1 MNRIHLWL
9 CRSEP
14 WRRAVEGKLLPWSL
28 AEVELGDALLEIGPG
43 PGLTSDVL
51 RQRAA
56 RLTCLEIDAA
66 LAASL
71 SERMRGTNVT
81 VVEGD
86 ATAMPFPAGS
96 FSAVVAFTML
106 HHVPS
111 AELQDGLLREAHRV
125 LRPGGVFAG
134 SDSTVSLGFRLLHIG
149 DTMVPVDPGGFGAR
163 LGAAGFADVRV
174 ETGRGAFRFRAVR
187 GEAATPAGR

>member
-1 MNRIHLWL
+1 VNRMHRWL

-14 WRRAVEGKLLPWSL
+14 WRRAVEGKLLPWTL
-28 AEVELGDALLEIGPG
+28 EGVELGDAPLELGPG
-43 PGLTSDVL
+43 PGLTTDGL
-51 RQRAA
+51 RHRAA
-56 RLTCLEIDAA
+56 NLTALEIDPAH
-66 LAASL
+66 AASL

-111 AELQDGLLREAHRV
+111 VELQDRLLGEARRV

-149 DTMVPVDPGGFGAR
+149 DTMVPVDPGGFAAR

-174 ETGRGAFRFRAVR
+174 DTGRGAFRWWGRA
-187 GEAATPAGR
+187 AS

>member
-1 MNRIHLWL
+1 VNRIHRWL

-14 WRRAVEGKLLPWSL
+14 WRRTVEAKLLPWSL
-28 AEVELGDALLEIGPG
+28 AGAELGDAPLEIGPG
-43 PGLTSDVL
+43 PGLTTDVL
-51 RQRAA
+51 RQRVP
-56 RLTCLEIDAA
+56 RLTCLEIDPA

-71 SERMRGTNVT
+71 TGRLQGTNVR

-86 ATAMPFPAGS
+86 ATAMPFEPES

-111 AELQDGLLREAHRV
+111 PSLQDSLLREAHRV

-134 SDSTVSLGFRLLHIG
+134 SDSTVSLGFRLLHLG
-149 DTMVPVDPGGFGAR
+149 DTMVPVEPESFAAR
-163 LGAAGFADVRV
+163 LEKAGFADVRV
-174 ETGRGAFRFRAVR
+174 ERGRGAFRFRAFR
-187 GEAATPAGR
+187 EGTF